1 MLEIFQYLAAFEN
14 CSQLYAELF
23 SKDKGTKKS
32 RNRKIYL
39 E

>member
-14 CSQLYAELF
+14 YSYLCAKPI